1 MGSEMCIRDRRPPRP
16 PRPPPPS
23 RGRAVAASR
32 DGATARRRLASRA
45 PRPMYTCAK
54 FHAFK
59 PSKTPSTAKRRAASR
74 KIEISPNLRVA
85 RADPPPNDES
95 RLDGAIHFP
104 RSARV
109 DGARAAVET
118 ARRPNRRTR
127 ARHSA
132 TPRAPLGPLDSRA
145 RLREGSKGNKSRTL
159 ASKVARKGATRDART
174 RRDEVRQRNQTRRA
188 LGLALATRPRLT
200 RARSTL
206 NLSLHRFRSSPRA
219 HRVRARVSRGRVARA
234 SPRARRV

>member
-1 MGSEMCIRDRRPPRP
+1 MARR
-16 PRPPPPS
+16 
-23 RGRAVAASR
+23 R
-32 DGATARRRLASRA
+32 DGASRRVPRALCIHARNFTRLSPPRRHQRRNDA
-45 PRPMYTCAK
+45 P
-54 FHAFK
+54 
-59 PSKTPSTAKRRAASR
+59 SR

-95 RLDGAIHFP
+95 RLDGVIHFP

-188 LGLALATRPRLT
+188 LGISRRRAGGWG
-200 RARSTL
+200 RARE
-206 NLSLHRFRSSPRA
+206 
-219 HRVRARVSRGRVARA
+219 RGE
-234 SPRARRV
+234 PWETIGNGGGKD

>member
-1 MGSEMCIRDRRPPRP
+1 
-16 PRPPPPS
+16 
-23 RGRAVAASR
+23 
-32 DGATARRRLASRA
+32 
-45 PRPMYTCAK
+45 MYTCAK

-59 PSKTPSTAKRRAASR
+59 PSKTPSTAKRRAPSR

-109 DGARAAVET
+109 HGARGAVET

-188 LGLALATRPRLT
+188 LGISRRRAGGGDARANAVSPGRRSETVEGKIERRSRARGGRDAAT
-200 RARSTL
+200 RARGGAGVGG
-206 NLSLHRFRSSPRA
+206 NLETGDRT
-219 HRVRARVSRGRVARA
+219 RGHPETRKDFTGIFPGRGVI
-234 SPRARRV
+234 S

>member
-1 MGSEMCIRDRRPPRP
+1 MARR
-16 PRPPPPS
+16 
-23 RGRAVAASR
+23 R
-32 DGATARRRLASRA
+32 DGASRRVPRALCIHARNFTRLSPPRRHQRRNDAPLREKSRSHRIFASRA
-45 PRPMYTCAK
+45 PT
-54 FHAFK
+54 
-59 PSKTPSTAKRRAASR
+59 
-74 KIEISPNLRVA
+74 
-85 RADPPPNDES
+85 PPPNDES

-188 LGLALATRPRLT
+188 LGISRRRAGGWG
-200 RARSTL
+200 RARE
-206 NLSLHRFRSSPRA
+206 
-219 HRVRARVSRGRVARA
+219 RGE
-234 SPRARRV
+234 PWETIGNGGGKD